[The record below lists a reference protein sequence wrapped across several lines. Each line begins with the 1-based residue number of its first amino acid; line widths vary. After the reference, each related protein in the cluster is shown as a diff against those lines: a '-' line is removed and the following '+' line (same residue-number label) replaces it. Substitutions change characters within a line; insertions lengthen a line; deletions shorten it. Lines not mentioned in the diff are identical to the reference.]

1 MLTYLITFIA
11 VFLTDVLYIYFIKS
25 IQDNKVLQAAFW
37 SVVVTGTASITV
49 ISYTEDH
56 WALIPAL
63 AGAFCG
69 TLVGMKVR
77 KKFGV

>member
-25 IQDNKVLQAAFW
+25 IQDNKALQAAFW

-69 TLVGMKVR
+69 TLVGMQVR

>member
-1 MLTYLITFIA
+1 MITYLITFIA

-25 IQDNKVLQAAFW
+25 IQENKALQAAFW

-77 KKFGV
+77 KKYGV

>member
-1 MLTYLITFIA
+1 MTYLITFIA

-25 IQDNKVLQAAFW
+25 IQDNRALQAAFW
-37 SVVVTGTASITV
+37 SVVVTGTASVTV

-56 WALIPAL
+56 WALVPAL

>member
-1 MLTYLITFIA
+1 MTYLITFIA

-25 IQDNKVLQAAFW
+25 IQDSKAIQAAFW
-37 SVVVTGTASITV
+37 SVIVTGTASITV
-49 ISYTEDH
+49 ISYTENH

-63 AGAFCG
+63 AGAFFG
-69 TLVGMKVR
+69 TLLGMKLR

>member
-1 MLTYLITFIA
+1 MTYLITFIA

-25 IQDNKVLQAAFW
+25 IQDNRALQAAFW

-56 WALIPAL
+56 WALVPAL